1 MNLFDELLFVQLSKE
16 CFWSDIVNNM
26 SKIKGLPEDIK
37 TANEL
42 LERAALEYG
51 RKNNCLR
58 DFEKCKKNARIEL
71 LEKLGKY
78 VSGQPKYTI
87 AIKIIHCGYKC
98 YFDVIKN
105 EIISGFIYKIEY
117 ETKFSQYAKENDFF
131 IRDSR
136 IVFREYILDDF
147 RRARLENKSGH

>member
-37 TANEL
+37 TADEL

-71 LEKLGKY
+71 LEKLGN
-78 VSGQPKYTI
+78 
-87 AIKIIHCGYKC
+87 
-98 YFDVIKN
+98 FDVIKN
-105 EIISGFIYKIEY
+105 EIISGFIYKIDY
-117 ETKFSQYAKENDFF
+117 EAKFSQYAKENDFF

-136 IVFREYILDDF
+136 IVFMENILDDF